1 MESDKSDNIK
11 KETQNNTDKNWVNSI
26 NPQDRHAVVDSLNIS
41 DEKKAEYHK
50 HIDDR
55 DREKLI
61 DELKWLEEKVKQD
74 KHLRYRILGWIK
86 SGFGLHEHIVTAV
99 YGILLLGILLLG
111 WIIWA
116 IWKADFS

>member
-55 DREKLI
+55 EIERNLSMNLNGLKKKLNKI
-61 DELKWLEEKVKQD
+61 S
-74 KHLRYRILGWIK
+74 I
-86 SGFGLHEHIVTAV
+86 
-99 YGILLLGILLLG
+99 
-111 WIIWA
+111 
-116 IWKADFS
+116 